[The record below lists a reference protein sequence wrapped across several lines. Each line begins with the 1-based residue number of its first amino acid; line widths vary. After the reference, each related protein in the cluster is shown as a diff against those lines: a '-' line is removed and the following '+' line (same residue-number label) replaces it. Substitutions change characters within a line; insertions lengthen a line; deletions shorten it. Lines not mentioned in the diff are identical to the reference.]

1 VSGCTYDLARLG
13 ATPEILDNFR
23 EYQPGGLMLA
33 RVASAIR
40 EEYRLYAAD
49 GDFQAEPTGALLYG
63 AAGPADLPVVGDWVA
78 ARSIGS
84 GEAIVHAV
92 LPRRTKFSR
101 RAAGAREQEQVIATN
116 VDIAFI
122 VCGLDHDYNGRRIE
136 RYLTLAAES
145 RAEPVIIL
153 NKADL
158 SSDIE
163 GAVAQARRVAG
174 GAPVIAVSALA
185 AQVLG
190 PLQEFLQPGETVV
203 LLGSSGVGKSTIVNC
218 LAGEQRQDTQ
228 EVREHDSRGRH
239 TTTLRELIPL
249 ACGALLID
257 TPGMRELQLWASQ
270 DSLNE
275 TFDDVNTIAGGCRFR
290 NCSHRG
296 EDGCAI
302 EAALASGS
310 LDPDRWNSYL
320 KLRAEIRRHE
330 LLADK
335 QAAVAEKQKLKSM
348 MKSLRSHPKY
358 RR

>member
-1 VSGCTYDLARLG
+1 MSGCTYDLARLG
-13 ATPEILDNFR
+13 ATPEILNNFR
-23 EYQPGGLMLA
+23 DYQANGLMLA

-40 EEYRLYAAD
+40 EEYQLFAAD
-49 GDFQAEPTGALLYG
+49 GDFHAEPTGALLYG
-63 AAGPADLPVVGDWVA
+63 AAGPADLPTTGDWVA

-101 RAAGAREQEQVIATN
+101 RAAGAREQEQMIAAN

-122 VCGLDHDYNGRRIE
+122 VCGLDHDYNYRRIE

-145 RAEPVIIL
+145 RAEPVIVL

-158 SSDIE
+158 SSDIDE
-163 GAVAQARRVAG
+163 AIAQACRVAG
-174 GAPVIAVSALA
+174 GARVVAVSALS
-185 AQVLG
+185 AQVLA
-190 PLQEFLQPGETVV
+190 PLREFLRLGTTVV

-218 LAGEQRQDTQ
+218 LIGEQRQDTQ

-239 TTTLRELIPL
+239 TTTSRELIPL
-249 ACGALLID
+249 ACGAVLID

-270 DSLNE
+270 ESLDE
-275 TFDDVNTIAGGCRFR
+275 TFDDVSAIAGGCRFR

-302 EAALASGS
+302 ESALASGA

-320 KLRAEIRRHE
+320 KLRGEIRRHE
-330 LLADK
+330 LMADK
-335 QAAVAEKQKLKSM
+335 QAAVAEKQKLKCM
-348 MKSLRSHPKY
+348 MKALRSHPKY